1 MKQMDFGVWVRRQ
14 LGCRVQKL
22 AVDAGFTCPNRDG
35 RISTGGCTFCSN
47 AAFSPGYC
55 NPARSV
61 RQQLEDGKR
70 FFSRK
75 YKDMKYLAYF
85 QAFSG
90 TYAPVGRLRSL
101 YEEALAVPDVVGLVV
116 ATRPDCVPPQV
127 MDLLEEFHRRTFLIV
142 EYGLESMSDYTLC
155 RIRRGHTLAQSVQ
168 AVRETAGRGIRVGAH
183 IILGFPWEER
193 EELLHQADVLAG
205 LPLTTLKLHQ
215 LQVVR
220 GTQLAREYA
229 ARPWPM
235 WTAEEYIGTVLA
247 YTSRLPAHWVVERLI
262 SLSPRHLVV
271 APCWGLKSH
280 EFAALL
286 AQRDRA

>member
-229 ARPWPM
+229 AWPWPM